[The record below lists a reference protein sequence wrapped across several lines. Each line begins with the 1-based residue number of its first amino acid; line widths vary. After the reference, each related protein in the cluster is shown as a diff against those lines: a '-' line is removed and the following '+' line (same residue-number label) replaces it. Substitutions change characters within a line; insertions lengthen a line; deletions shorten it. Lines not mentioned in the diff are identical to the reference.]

1 MATRMR
7 TTLLNCTS
15 TDNVYRECVSCLD
28 EFPPNTCVKVPCHSY
43 CPDCFASLIS
53 ISVQNEQQWPPK
65 CCLNEIPHRTIL
77 RYVPENLKAQ
87 FRERSSE
94 WNIPVS
100 DRVYCSRPDCSLW
113 VKPDQVDHAARLGR
127 CDRGHSTCTMCRGE
141 EHGQLDCPQD
151 RDLNL
156 TNQLAEEEGW
166 KRCLRCHA
174 LVEHREAC
182 QHMTC
187 RCGAQFCY
195 VCGRAWKSCAC
206 TMQQLQDIKLAAQ
219 SRRRE
224 REQREREESEE
235 LRRALAQIEAFERE
249 EAVKAEIQR
258 QEQIRLEEERQQ
270 RELEERVRREIIR
283 RREAEMKFQLLRP
296 LLDLIHST
304 QDATLAAAHE
314 QAARDLAEEAQQAT
328 EALETRTATDM
339 SDLDAYIQTQLAE
352 KEYGFS
358 KDLAARSAAEKDMVD
373 AYQRQLEDFWRNKA
387 GGREEVDKA
396 MQPLRKKMEQ
406 GYLAWQAWKSAE
418 LERLGER
425 LEERRAMREE
435 LAYSARQR
443 LRDKHEALELELV
456 RRAVSEKQW
465 LHVVVLERERML
477 SQAEGDEVEGD
488 TDSLFARDI
497 SDASSIRSASHDDP
511 GEGPAPRD

>member
-1 MATRMR
+1 
-7 TTLLNCTS
+7 
-15 TDNVYRECVSCLD
+15 
-28 EFPPNTCVKVPCHSY
+28 
-43 CPDCFASLIS
+43 
-53 ISVQNEQQWPPK
+53 
-65 CCLNEIPHRTIL
+65 
-77 RYVPENLKAQ
+77 
-87 FRERSSE
+87 
-94 WNIPVS
+94 
-100 DRVYCSRPDCSLW
+100 
-113 VKPDQVDHAARLGR
+113 
-127 CDRGHSTCTMCRGE
+127 
-141 EHGQLDCPQD
+141 
-151 RDLNL
+151 
-156 TNQLAEEEGW
+156 
-166 KRCLRCHA
+166 
-174 LVEHREAC
+174 
-182 QHMTC
+182 
-187 RCGAQFCY
+187 
-195 VCGRAWKSCAC
+195 
-206 TMQQLQDIKLAAQ
+206 MQQLQDIKLAAQ